1 MPRHAST
8 KKPKMTK
15 GKEFTSLPFV
25 FHVISK
31 CKKFN
36 VNFCISPDKE
46 VIRGGEPC
54 DGYFEAPDR
63 GESGILIICIN
74 KEIHE
79 VLHTLA
85 HEFSHLMQWY
95 EDDPL
100 YLAWDKRASEKHNY
114 DLEVDAES
122 RALALLEEWGLYNDK
137 ARERSAKYLSELG
150 GHDANL

>member
-1 MPRHAST
+1 M
-8 KKPKMTK
+8 
-15 GKEFTSLPFV
+15 PFV
-25 FHVISK
+25 VYVMAR

-36 VNFCISPDKE
+36 VNFVISPDKE

-54 DGYFEAPDR
+54 DGFFEAPEK
-63 GESGILIICIN
+63 GESGILVICID
-74 KEIHE
+74 KEIDE

-95 EDDPL
+95 DDDPL

-114 DLEVDAES
+114 ELEVDAES
-122 RALALLEEWGLYNDK
+122 RALTLLEEWGLYNDK

>member
-1 MPRHAST
+1 M
-8 KKPKMTK
+8 
-15 GKEFTSLPFV
+15 PFV
-25 FHVISK
+25 VYVMAK

-46 VIRGGEPC
+46 VVRGGDPC
-54 DGYFEAPDR
+54 DGYFEAPHR
-63 GESGILIICIN
+63 GESGILVICID
-74 KEIHE
+74 KEIDE

>member
-1 MPRHAST
+1 M
-8 KKPKMTK
+8 
-15 GKEFTSLPFV
+15 PFV
-25 FHVISK
+25 VYVMAK

-54 DGYFEAPDR
+54 DGYFEAPEK
-63 GESGILIICIN
+63 GESGILIVCID
-74 KEIHE
+74 KEIDE

-150 GHDANL
+150 GHNANL

>member
-1 MPRHAST
+1 M
-8 KKPKMTK
+8 
-15 GKEFTSLPFV
+15 PFV
-25 FHVISK
+25 VYVMAK

-36 VNFCISPDKE
+36 VNFCISQDKE

-54 DGYFEAPDR
+54 DGYFEAPEK
-63 GESGILIICIN
+63 GESGILIVCIDKDLN
-74 KEIHE
+74 E

>member
-1 MPRHAST
+1 M
-8 KKPKMTK
+8 
-15 GKEFTSLPFV
+15 PFV
-25 FHVISK
+25 VYVMAK

-54 DGYFEAPDR
+54 DGYFEAPER
-63 GESGILIICIN
+63 GESGVLIVCID
-74 KEIHE
+74 KEIDE

-100 YLAWDKRASEKHNY
+100 YIAWDKRASDNNIY
-114 DLEVDAES
+114 NLEVNAES
-122 RALALLEEWGLYNDK
+122 RALALLKEWNLYNDK

-150 GHDANL
+150 GHDANVSV

>member
-1 MPRHAST
+1 MPRHTSA
-8 KKPKMTK
+8 KKPKVTK

-25 FHVISK
+25 VYVMAK

-36 VNFCISPDKE
+36 VNFVISPDKE

-54 DGYFEAPDR
+54 DGYFEAPER
-63 GESGILIICIN
+63 GESGILVICID
-74 KEIHE
+74 KEIDE

-100 YLAWDKRASEKHNY
+100 YIAWDKNDNEANNIKLEENSEK
-114 DLEVDAES
+114 
-122 RALALLEEWGLYNDK
+122 RALQLLEEWDILDK
-137 ARERSAKYLSELG
+137 DAEERSAKYLSGLIKT
-150 GHDANL
+150 HDS

>member
-1 MPRHAST
+1 
-8 KKPKMTK
+8 MTK

-25 FHVISK
+25 VYVMAK

-36 VNFCISPDKE
+36 VNFVISPEKE

-54 DGYFEAPDR
+54 DGYFEAPER
-63 GESGILIICIN
+63 GESGILVVCID
-74 KEIHE
+74 KEIDE

-100 YLAWDKRASEKHNY
+100 YVAWDKNDNEANSIN
-114 DLEVDAES
+114 LEQDAEK
-122 RALALLEEWGLYNDK
+122 RALHLLEEWDILDK
-137 ARERSAKYLSELG
+137 GAEERSAKYLS
-150 GHDANL
+150 NLMETNK

>member
-1 MPRHAST
+1 M
-8 KKPKMTK
+8 
-15 GKEFTSLPFV
+15 PFV
-25 FHVISK
+25 VYVIAK

-54 DGYFEAPDR
+54 DGFFEAPEK
-63 GESGILIICIN
+63 GESGILIVCID
-74 KEIHE
+74 KEIDE

>member
-25 FHVISK
+25 VYVMAK

-54 DGYFEAPDR
+54 DGYFEAPEK
-63 GESGILIICIN
+63 GESGILIVCID
-74 KEIHE
+74 KEIDE

>member
-25 FHVISK
+25 LHVISK

-95 EDDPL
+95 EDDPA
-100 YLAWDKRASEKHNY
+100 YVAWDKNDNEANNIKLEENAEK
-114 DLEVDAES
+114 
-122 RALALLEEWGLYNDK
+122 RALHLLEEWDILDAGAK
-137 ARERSAKYLSELG
+137 ERSAKYLYSLRKPNE
-150 GHDANL
+150 N

>member
-8 KKPKMTK
+8 KKPKLTK

-25 FHVISK
+25 VYVMAK

-36 VNFCISPDKE
+36 VNFVISPDKE

-54 DGYFEAPDR
+54 DGYFEAPER
-63 GESGILIICIN
+63 GESGILVICID
-74 KEIHE
+74 KEINE

-100 YLAWDKRASEKHNY
+100 YLAWDKNDNEANNIKLEENAEK
-114 DLEVDAES
+114 
-122 RALALLEEWGLYNDK
+122 RALQLLEEWDILDK
-137 ARERSAKYLSELG
+137 DAEERSAKYLSGLIKT
-150 GHDANL
+150 HDS

>member
-1 MPRHAST
+1 M
-8 KKPKMTK
+8 
-15 GKEFTSLPFV
+15 PFV
-25 FHVISK
+25 VYVMAK

-36 VNFCISPDKE
+36 VNFVISPDKE

-54 DGYFEAPDR
+54 DGFFEAPHR
-63 GESGILIICIN
+63 GESGILVICID
-74 KEIHE
+74 KEIDE

-150 GHDANL
+150 DHENANL

>member
-1 MPRHAST
+1 
-8 KKPKMTK
+8 MTK

-25 FHVISK
+25 VYVMAK

-36 VNFCISPDKE
+36 VNFVISPDKE

-54 DGYFEAPDR
+54 DGYFEAPER
-63 GESGILIICIN
+63 GESGILVICID
-74 KEIHE
+74 KEINE

-100 YLAWDKRASEKHNY
+100 YIAWDKRASDNNIY
-114 DLEVDAES
+114 NLEVNAES
-122 RALALLEEWGLYNDK
+122 RALALLKEWNLYNDK

-150 GHDANL
+150 GHDANVSV

>member
-1 MPRHAST
+1 
-8 KKPKMTK
+8 MTK

-25 FHVISK
+25 VYVMAK

-54 DGYFEAPDR
+54 DGFFEAPEK
-63 GESGILIICIN
+63 GESGILIVCIDKDLN
-74 KEIHE
+74 E

-95 EDDPL
+95 EDDPV
-100 YLAWDKRASEKHNY
+100 YLEWEKNSSDINNLKLEQDAEKRALQFLA
-114 DLEVDAES
+114 DWDILDPDA
-122 RALALLEEWGLYNDK
+122 K
-137 ARERSAKYLSELG
+137 ERSAKYIEDFKNSK
-150 GHDANL
+150 

>member
-1 MPRHAST
+1 M
-8 KKPKMTK
+8 
-15 GKEFTSLPFV
+15 PFV
-25 FHVISK
+25 VYVMAK

-54 DGYFEAPDR
+54 DGYFEAPEK
-63 GESGILIICIN
+63 GESGILIVCID
-74 KEIHE
+74 KEIDE

-122 RALALLEEWGLYNDK
+122 RALALLEEWGLYNEK

>member
-1 MPRHAST
+1 
-8 KKPKMTK
+8 MTK

-25 FHVISK
+25 VYVMAK

-54 DGYFEAPDR
+54 DGYFEAPEK
-63 GESGILIICIN
+63 GESGILIVCID
-74 KEIHE
+74 KEINE

-100 YLAWDKRASEKHNY
+100 YLAWDKNDNEANNIKLEENAEKRALQLLKEWDILDK
-114 DLEVDAES
+114 DAE
-122 RALALLEEWGLYNDK
+122 
-137 ARERSAKYLSELG
+137 ERSAKYLSGLIKT
-150 GHDANL
+150 HDS

>member
-1 MPRHAST
+1 M
-8 KKPKMTK
+8 
-15 GKEFTSLPFV
+15 PFV
-25 FHVISK
+25 VYVMAR

-54 DGYFEAPDR
+54 DGYFEAPEK
-63 GESGILIICIN
+63 GESGILIVCID
-74 KEIHE
+74 KEIDE

-150 GHDANL
+150 DHENANL

>member
-1 MPRHAST
+1 M
-8 KKPKMTK
+8 
-15 GKEFTSLPFV
+15 PFV
-25 FHVISK
+25 VYVMAK

-36 VNFCISPDKE
+36 VNFVISPEKE

-54 DGYFEAPDR
+54 DGFFEAPHR
-63 GESGILIICIN
+63 GESGILVICID
-74 KEIHE
+74 KEIDE

>member
-1 MPRHAST
+1 
-8 KKPKMTK
+8 MTK

-25 FHVISK
+25 VYVMAK

-36 VNFCISPDKE
+36 VNFVISPEKE

-54 DGYFEAPDR
+54 DGFFEAPHR
-63 GESGILIICIN
+63 GESGILVLCID
-74 KEIHE
+74 KEIDE

-100 YLAWDKRASEKHNY
+100 YVAWDKNDNETNSIN
-114 DLEVDAES
+114 LEQDAEK
-122 RALALLEEWGLYNDK
+122 RALHLLEEWDILDK
-137 ARERSAKYLSELG
+137 GAEERSAKYLS
-150 GHDANL
+150 NLTEPNK

>member
-1 MPRHAST
+1 
-8 KKPKMTK
+8 MTK

-25 FHVISK
+25 VYVMAR

-36 VNFCISPDKE
+36 VNFVISPDKE

-54 DGYFEAPDR
+54 DGFFEAPEK
-63 GESGILIICIN
+63 GESGILVICID
-74 KEIHE
+74 KEIDE

-100 YLAWDKRASEKHNY
+100 YVTWDKNENDKNSFN
-114 DLEVDAES
+114 LEVDAEK
-122 RALALLEEWGLYNDK
+122 RALTLLKEWGHYNEDAKKRSDK
-137 ARERSAKYLSELG
+137 YIRDLNG
-150 GHDANL
+150 GQPNADL

>member
-25 FHVISK
+25 LHVISK

-95 EDDPL
+95 EDDPA
-100 YLAWDKRASEKHNY
+100 YVAWDKNDNEANNIKLEENAEK
-114 DLEVDAES
+114 
-122 RALALLEEWGLYNDK
+122 RALQLLEEWDILDAGAK
-137 ARERSAKYLSELG
+137 ERSAKYLYSLRKPNE
-150 GHDANL
+150 N

>member
-8 KKPKMTK
+8 KKPKLTK

-25 FHVISK
+25 VYVMAK

-36 VNFCISPDKE
+36 VNFVISPDKE

-54 DGYFEAPDR
+54 DGYFEAPER
-63 GESGILIICIN
+63 GESGILVICID
-74 KEIHE
+74 KEINE

-100 YLAWDKRASEKHNY
+100 YLAWDKNAEK
-114 DLEVDAES
+114 
-122 RALALLEEWGLYNDK
+122 RALQLLEEWDILDK
-137 ARERSAKYLSELG
+137 DAEERSAKYLSGLIKT
-150 GHDANL
+150 HDS

>member
-1 MPRHAST
+1 M
-8 KKPKMTK
+8 
-15 GKEFTSLPFV
+15 PFV
-25 FHVISK
+25 VYVMAK

-36 VNFCISPDKE
+36 VNFCISPEKE

-54 DGYFEAPDR
+54 DGYFEAPEK
-63 GESGILIICIN
+63 GESGILVICID
-74 KEIHE
+74 KEIDE

>member
-1 MPRHAST
+1 M
-8 KKPKMTK
+8 
-15 GKEFTSLPFV
+15 PFV
-25 FHVISK
+25 VYVMAR

-95 EDDPL
+95 EDDPV
-100 YLAWDKRASEKHNY
+100 YLDWEKNSSDINNLKLEENAEKRA
-114 DLEVDAES
+114 LQ
-122 RALALLEEWGLYNDK
+122 LLEKWDILDAGAK
-137 ARERSAKYLSELG
+137 ERSAKYLYSLRKPNE
-150 GHDANL
+150 N

>member
-1 MPRHAST
+1 MA
-8 KKPKMTK
+8 
-15 GKEFTSLPFV
+15 
-25 FHVISK
+25 K

-54 DGYFEAPDR
+54 DGYFEAPEK
-63 GESGILIICIN
+63 GESGILIVCID
-74 KEIHE
+74 KEINE

-100 YLAWDKRASEKHNY
+100 YLAWDKNDNEANNIKLEENAEKRALQLLKEWDILDK
-114 DLEVDAES
+114 DAE
-122 RALALLEEWGLYNDK
+122 
-137 ARERSAKYLSELG
+137 ERSAKYLSGLIKT
-150 GHDANL
+150 HDS

>member
-1 MPRHAST
+1 M
-8 KKPKMTK
+8 
-15 GKEFTSLPFV
+15 PFV
-25 FHVISK
+25 VYVMAK

-54 DGYFEAPDR
+54 DGYFEAPEK
-63 GESGILIICIN
+63 GESGILIVCID
-74 KEIHE
+74 KEINE

-100 YLAWDKRASEKHNY
+100 YLAWDKNDNEANNIKLEENAEKRALQLLKEWDILDK
-114 DLEVDAES
+114 DAE
-122 RALALLEEWGLYNDK
+122 
-137 ARERSAKYLSELG
+137 ERSAKYLSGLIKT
-150 GHDANL
+150 HDS